1 MLIAVDTNVLFDLAS
16 EVETVVDAVETIRRL
31 IKAARFVVPPTALH
45 EVALTATRG
54 DTEAKRSIARRVL
67 ARLTAE
73 WKFQPMNLVPVG
85 HGIVERIAD
94 ALRQRDL
101 IPAAERNDS
110 LVLAEAALLG
120 CGILLTSDAHLRGMD
135 FQSLT
140 LLLQGFDVAAPV
152 IATPREIV
160 RKFHR

>member
-1 MLIAVDTNVLFDLAS
+1 MLIAVDTNVLFDLAAD
-16 EVETVVDAVETIRRL
+16 VETVVDAVETIRRF

-101 IPAAERNDS
+101 IPVAERNDS